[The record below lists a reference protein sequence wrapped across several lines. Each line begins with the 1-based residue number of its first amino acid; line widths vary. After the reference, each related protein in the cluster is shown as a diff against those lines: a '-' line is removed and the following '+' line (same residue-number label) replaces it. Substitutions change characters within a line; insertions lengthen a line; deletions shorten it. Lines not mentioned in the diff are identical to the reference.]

1 VTAMPTLRL
10 LAAVLGLASLV
21 SGCAPLLVGT
31 VAVGGTAVATDRR
44 STDVQLA
51 DERIEWNVSGRI
63 GDKLKSQGNVSVT
76 SYNKQVLLT
85 GQATTEPLKQEAE
98 TSAAAVPDV
107 KSVVND
113 LIVAPPSSLASRAH
127 DTYLT
132 SAVKSRFVGDQKFNP
147 VHVKV
152 VTDGG
157 VVYLMGLVTRKE
169 ADEATHIAR
178 HVSGVKK
185 VVRLFEYLP
194 DPPPKPP
201 AEAAKTK

>member
-1 VTAMPTLRL
+1 MPTLRL

-51 DERIEWNVSGRI
+51 DERIEWNVSGRV
-63 GDKLKSQGNVSVT
+63 GDKLKKEGNVSVT
-76 SYNKQVLLT
+76 SYNYQVLLT
-85 GQATTEPLKQEAE
+85 GQATTEALKQEAE
-98 TSAAAVPDV
+98 TIAAAVPGV
-107 KSVVND
+107 KGVTND
-113 LIVAPPSSLASRAH
+113 LLAAPPSSLASRAH

-157 VVYLMGLVTRKE
+157 VVYLMGIVTRKE

-185 VVRLFEYLP
+185 VVRLFEYMP

-201 AEAAKTK
+201 AEAAKK

>member
-1 VTAMPTLRL
+1 MPTLRL

>member
-1 VTAMPTLRL
+1 MPHMHL
-10 LAAVLGLASLV
+10 LVAVVGLACLA

-63 GDKLKSQGNVSVT
+63 GEKLKSQGNVSVT

-98 TSAAAVPDV
+98 TIAAAVPDV
-107 KSVVND
+107 KGVTND
-113 LIVAPPSSLASRAH
+113 LLAAPPSSLASRAH

-185 VVRLFEYLP
+185 VVRLFEYIP

-201 AEAAKTK
+201 ADAAKAK

>member
-1 VTAMPTLRL
+1 
-10 LAAVLGLASLV
+10 
-21 SGCAPLLVGT
+21 
-31 VAVGGTAVATDRR
+31 VATDRR

-63 GDKLKSQGNVSVT
+63 GDKLKNQGNVSVT

-85 GQATTEPLKQEAE
+85 GQATAEPLKQDAEAI
-98 TSAAAVPDV
+98 AAAVPDV

-113 LIVAPPSSLASRAH
+113 LLVAAPSSLASRAH

-185 VVRLFEYLP
+185 VVRLFEYIS

-201 AEAAKTK
+201 ADAAKAN